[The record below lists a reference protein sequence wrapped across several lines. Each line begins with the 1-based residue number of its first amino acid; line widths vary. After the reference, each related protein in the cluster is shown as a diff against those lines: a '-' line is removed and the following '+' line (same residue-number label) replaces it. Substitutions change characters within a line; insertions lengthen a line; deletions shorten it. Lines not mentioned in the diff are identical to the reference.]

1 MKQTGEDLPRVY
13 RETAEG
19 GLAITYRFPRKQQP
33 DKKP

>member
-19 GLAITYRFPRKQQP
+19 GLAITYRFPAKN
-33 DKKP
+33 KP